1 MGGELGR
8 AVLVGSG
15 RLWWSI
21 KVLGEGVDEVGVV
34 DVEVECINVVK
45 LMDLVF

>member
-8 AVLVGSG
+8 AVWIGSG

-34 DVEVECINVVK
+34 DLEVELCINVK
-45 LMDLVF
+45 LVDLVF